1 MYSEGTIKLTW
12 IDSNDRKILHSKMFK
27 TIDDALKETQ
37 DKKNWLIFKLKNV
50 NGDNY
55 TWGLLPYG
63 ASRKYQLGM
72 AISDNQ
78 IIMLTSLT
86 LIGFG
91 VFYIYKLLKD

>member
-27 TIDDALKETQ
+27 TIEEATKETK

-50 NGDNY
+50 NGDSY
-55 TWGLLPYG
+55 SWDLLPYG
-63 ASRKYQLGM
+63 TSRKYQLGM

-91 VFYIYKLLKD
+91 VFYIYKLFN

>member
-1 MYSEGTIKLTW
+1 MYSIGTIKLTW
-12 IDSNDRKILHSKMFK
+12 VDSKDKKILHSKMYK
-27 TIDDALKETQ
+27 SIDEALKDVES
-37 DKKNWLIFKLKNV
+37 KKNWLIFKLKNV
-50 NGDNY
+50 DGDNY
-55 TWGLLPYG
+55 TWDLLPYG

>member
-27 TIDDALKETQ
+27 TIEEATKETK

-50 NGDNY
+50 NGDSY
-55 TWGLLPYG
+55 SWDLLPYG

-91 VFYIYKLLKD
+91 VFYIYKLFKD

>member
-12 IDSNDRKILHSKMFK
+12 IDSDDRKILHSKMFK
-27 TIDDALKETQ
+27 TIEEATKETK

-50 NGDNY
+50 NGDSY
-55 TWGLLPYG
+55 SWDLLPYG

-91 VFYIYKLLKD
+91 VFYIYKLFKD